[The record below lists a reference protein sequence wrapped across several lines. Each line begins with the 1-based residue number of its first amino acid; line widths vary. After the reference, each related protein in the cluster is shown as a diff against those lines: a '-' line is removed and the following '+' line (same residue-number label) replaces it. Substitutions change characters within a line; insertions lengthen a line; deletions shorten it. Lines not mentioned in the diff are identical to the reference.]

1 MNDNLIEKL
10 LNEQTT
16 PEEEHLIA
24 QMLRHP
30 QSDEAC
36 WLTDDETAVYD
47 RIVSQRHARRT
58 RLRWAAAAAIV
69 LVLAVGTLVLWP
81 RHTKEQQV
89 ATITVAT
96 GTSAEPNQ
104 STSASVA
111 QPRPTAAPVA
121 AAPEPA
127 TPKIAPRQVA
137 KRAKAHQA
145 STHQPSVTDSLQYYI
160 ARLEKEL
167 ETVNENTYADKAEEV
182 IRADARLQRLVQRI
196 MIGELTRSD
205 EPSAALNTNITME
218 EQP

>member
-1 MNDNLIEKL
+1 
-10 LNEQTT
+10 
-16 PEEEHLIA
+16 
-24 QMLRHP
+24 
-30 QSDEAC
+30 
-36 WLTDDETAVYD
+36 
-47 RIVSQRHARRT
+47 
-58 RLRWAAAAAIV
+58 
-69 LVLAVGTLVLWP
+69 
-81 RHTKEQQV
+81 
-89 ATITVAT
+89 
-96 GTSAEPNQ
+96 
-104 STSASVA
+104 
-111 QPRPTAAPVA
+111 VA

-127 TPKIAPRQVA
+127 TPKTAPRQVA

-167 ETVNENTYADKAEEV
+167 ETVNENTYAVKAEEV

>member
-58 RLRWAAAAAIV
+58 RLHWAAAAAIV

-96 GTSAEPNQ
+96 GTSAEPNL

-111 QPRPTAAPVA
+111 EPKPTAAPVA

-127 TPKIAPRQVA
+127 TPKTAPRQVA

-160 ARLEKEL
+160 VRLEKEL
-167 ETVNENTYADKAEEV
+167 ETVNENTYAVKAEEV

>member
-24 QMLRHP
+24 QMLRQSH
-30 QSDEAC
+30 SDEAC

-89 ATITVAT
+89 ATTTVAT
-96 GTSAEPNQ
+96 GTSAEPNL

-111 QPRPTAAPVA
+111 EPMPTAAPVA
-121 AAPEPA
+121 ATPEPA
-127 TPKIAPRQVA
+127 TPKTAPRQVA
-137 KRAKAHQA
+137 KRAKTHQA

-167 ETVNENTYADKAEEV
+167 ETVNENTYAVKAEEV

-205 EPSAALNTNITME
+205 EPSAVLNTNITME

>member
-96 GTSAEPNQ
+96 GTSAEPNL

-111 QPRPTAAPVA
+111 EPKPTAAPVA

-127 TPKIAPRQVA
+127 TPKTAPRQVA

-160 ARLEKEL
+160 VRLEKEL
-167 ETVNENTYADKAEEV
+167 ETVNENTYAVKAEEV